1 MQPYEALSETEW
13 VEVERIHDLI
23 DQGEFESARMSID
36 GMLRKRPR
44 HPDLLIV
51 DATLCLEE
59 SEPALA
65 LDSLRGAERSA
76 DPAQFFY
83 LRAAAQYDLVQ
94 FAQARA
100 DVERAVA
107 IHPAFPHGFDLLS
120 RVLEHSSDAEGAAK
134 AAEQARS
141 LDPEAFPLPLEV
153 DAKSFDLLVERA
165 VQELPAKVREKLEDI
180 PVLVQDLPTPEML
193 TEEEPALTP
202 DLLGLFVGRHIFAE
216 SSSAA
221 PTAPGAIFLFR
232 RNLLR
237 ACSDREE
244 LENEIRITVQ
254 HEVGHLLGLDED
266 ELDEWGLA

>member
-83 LRAAAQYDLVQ
+83 LRAAAQYFMHARGRGRMPYDPVARFHLGNGAHLERINLGADNSAKGR
-94 FAQARA
+94 AQ
-100 DVERAVA
+100 
-107 IHPAFPHGFDLLS
+107 
-120 RVLEHSSDAEGAAK
+120 
-134 AAEQARS
+134 
-141 LDPEAFPLPLEV
+141 
-153 DAKSFDLLVERA
+153 SF
-165 VQELPAKVREKLEDI
+165 
-180 PVLVQDLPTPEML
+180 
-193 TEEEPALTP
+193 
-202 DLLGLFVGRHIFAE
+202 G
-216 SSSAA
+216 
-221 PTAPGAIFLFR
+221 
-232 RNLLR
+232 
-237 ACSDREE
+237 
-244 LENEIRITVQ
+244 
-254 HEVGHLLGLDED
+254 
-266 ELDEWGLA
+266 